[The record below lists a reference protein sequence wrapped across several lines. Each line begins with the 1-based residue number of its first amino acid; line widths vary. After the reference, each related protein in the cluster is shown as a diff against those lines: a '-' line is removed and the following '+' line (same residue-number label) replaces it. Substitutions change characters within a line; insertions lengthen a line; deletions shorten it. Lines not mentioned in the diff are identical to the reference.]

1 MLTNNKSRISTT
13 IVRRSIFRNF
23 LKPLFVLIFSNYS
36 FDLGK
41 KITFVKIFTFDFL
54 RSTVKYKSKFAP
66 FMHSEEVF
74 ILAIESSCDDTA
86 AAVLRN
92 DVVLSNV
99 VARQSI
105 HEEYGGVV
113 PELASRAHQQNIVPV
128 IDVALKKAN
137 ITKNQLSAI
146 AFTQGPGLMGS
157 LLVGSSFAKSLA
169 MALNIPLIAVN
180 HMHAHI
186 LAHFIDEEGFDKP
199 EFPFLALTIS
209 GGHTQIVK
217 VNDFF
222 NMEIIGETTDDAV
235 GEAFDKTAKILGFPY
250 PGGPLIDQYAKDGN
264 PKKFA
269 FTKPRIPGLNFSF
282 SGLKTQILYFV
293 QKNVLENPNFIEE
306 NKADICASVQHT
318 IIEILMD
325 KLKLAVAETGIRQIA
340 IGGGVSANTGI
351 RQTLK
356 DAENKYGWKTF
367 VPKFEYTT
375 DNAAMIGIVGYQKY
389 LHDKFSDANV
399 VSKARIEF

>member
-1 MLTNNKSRISTT
+1 
-13 IVRRSIFRNF
+13 
-23 LKPLFVLIFSNYS
+23 
-36 FDLGK
+36 
-41 KITFVKIFTFDFL
+41 
-54 RSTVKYKSKFAP
+54 
-66 FMHSEEVF
+66 MHTEEVF

-86 AAVLRN
+86 ASVLRN
-92 DVVLSNV
+92 DVVLSSV

-137 ITKNQLSAI
+137 INKNQLSAI

-157 LLVGSSFAKSLA
+157 LLVGTSFAKSLS
-169 MALNIPLIAVN
+169 MGLNIPLIAVN

-186 LAHFIDEEGFDKP
+186 LAHFIDEEGYDKP
-199 EFPFLALTIS
+199 VFPFLSLTIS

-217 VNDFF
+217 VNNFF

-250 PGGPLIDQYAKDGN
+250 PGGPLIDKYAASGN
-264 PKKFA
+264 PKKYT
-269 FTKPRIPGLNFSF
+269 FTKPKVPNLDFSF
-282 SGLKTQILYFV
+282 SGLKTQILYFI

-306 NKADICASVQHT
+306 NKNDICASVQNI
-318 IIEILMD
+318 IIEILME
-325 KLKLAVAETGIRQIA
+325 KLKMAVVQTGITQIA

-356 DAENKYGWKTF
+356 EAESKYDWKTF
-367 VPKFEYTT
+367 IPKFEYTT

-389 LHDKFSDANV
+389 LQYKFSDAYV
-399 VSKARIEF
+399 VSKARIDF